1 MGEQY
6 EAAMRLSAFDV
17 LDQSVKDTLSK
28 ITLDDL
34 VTETERHK
42 EEHAMM
48 FYI

>member
-1 MGEQY
+1 
-6 EAAMRLSAFDV
+6 MRLSVFDV
-17 LDQSVKDTLSK
+17 LDKSVKETLAK

-34 VTETERHK
+34 ITEAEKHK